1 MKKSHEITEEG
12 INTALRSSME
22 KLTPDEF
29 PAILGD
35 CKERKDKKMD
45 NITTIKPNKR
55 KHVLRYIAAAA
66 AFLLIVGCA
75 FGLIRNADAKNVYT
89 TVMIDVNP
97 SVQINAN
104 KNERVLS
111 VTPLNRDG
119 EVIIG
124 ELDFSGS
131 TIDVAVNAVIGSM
144 LKHGY
149 ITETRNAILISVM
162 SKDKAEAAE
171 LNSKLYTEVNAQL
184 SASAIDASVLSQDMT
199 DSNTESNRLA
209 DEYGISCGKA
219 QLIDTIIN
227 AGHPYT
233 FEELAHMSISALNGI
248 LNGTIDT
255 DAPHHNGDSHGESD
269 NVGSEEAA
277 LAIALEHAGVT
288 LDQLSWYEI
297 CLDFDDGIWVYE
309 VEFVVGNTEYEYEIN
324 AITGEIIKFETELDD
339 DPEGAPGTPRPS
351 AQPTQQPGSEFLS
364 EDEVRTIVFNHAG
377 VNANDVREF
386 EIELDDEH
394 GIWVYEVDFK
404 AGNIEYDYVVN
415 AVTGEIIK
423 SETEVDDDPTAAP
436 GTPRPTT
443 QPTAQPTQQP
453 GSNFLSE
460 DEVRTI
466 VFNHAGVNAN
476 DVREFEIELDDEDG
490 IWVYEV
496 DFKAGNI
503 EYDYVVNA
511 VTGAIIRVET
521 EIDDDPTAAPGTPRP
536 TAQPTQQPGSEF
548 LSEDEIRA
556 IVFSHAGVNA
566 NDVREFEI
574 ELDDEDGIWVY
585 EVEFESGR
593 HEYSYEVNAL
603 TGEIIDY
610 EIDD

>member
-22 KLTPDEF
+22 KLTPDKF

-219 QLIDTIIN
+219 QLIDTIIT

-255 DAPHHNGDSHGESD
+255 DAPHHNGGSHGESD

-324 AITGEIIKFETELDD
+324 AITGEIIKFETEFED
-339 DPEGAPGTPRPS
+339 DPHGAPPVTER
-351 AQPTQQPGSEFLS
+351 PTQQPGSNFLS
-364 EDEVRTIVFNHAG
+364 EDEIRAIVFNHAG

-394 GIWVYEVDFK
+394 GIWVYEVEFK

-436 GTPRPTT
+436 GTPRPT
-443 QPTAQPTQQP
+443 AQPTQQP
-453 GSNFLSE
+453 GSEFLSE
-460 DEVRTI
+460 DEIRAI

-496 DFKAGNI
+496 DFKAGSI

-536 TAQPTQQPGSEF
+536 TAQPTQQPGSEL

>member
-22 KLTPDEF
+22 KLTPDKF

-255 DAPHHNGDSHGESD
+255 DAPHHNGGSHGESD

-324 AITGEIIKFETELDD
+324 AITGEIIKFETEFED
-339 DPEGAPGTPRPS
+339 DPHGAPPVTER
-351 AQPTQQPGSEFLS
+351 PTQQPGSNFLS
-364 EDEVRTIVFNHAG
+364 EDEIRAIVFNHAG

-394 GIWVYEVDFK
+394 GIWVYEVEFK

-436 GTPRPTT
+436 GTPRPT
-443 QPTAQPTQQP
+443 AQPTQQP
-453 GSNFLSE
+453 GSEFLSE
-460 DEVRTI
+460 DEIRAI

-496 DFKAGNI
+496 DFKAGSI

-536 TAQPTQQPGSEF
+536 TAQPTQQPGSEL

-593 HEYSYEVNAL
+593 NEYSYEVNAL

>member
-22 KLTPDEF
+22 KLTPDKF

-255 DAPHHNGDSHGESD
+255 DAPHHNGGSHGESD

-324 AITGEIIKFETELDD
+324 AITGEIIKFETEFED
-339 DPEGAPGTPRPS
+339 DPHGAPPVTER
-351 AQPTQQPGSEFLS
+351 PTQQPGSNFLS
-364 EDEVRTIVFNHAG
+364 EDEIRAIVFNHAG

-394 GIWVYEVDFK
+394 GIWVYEVEFK

-436 GTPRPTT
+436 GTPRPT
-443 QPTAQPTQQP
+443 AQPTQQP
-453 GSNFLSE
+453 GSEFLSE
-460 DEVRTI
+460 DEIRAI
-466 VFNHAGVNAN
+466 VFSHAGVNAN

>member
-22 KLTPDEF
+22 KLTPDKF

-255 DAPHHNGDSHGESD
+255 DAPHHNGGSHGESD

-324 AITGEIIKFETELDD
+324 AITGEIIKFETEFED
-339 DPEGAPGTPRPS
+339 DPHGAPPVTER
-351 AQPTQQPGSEFLS
+351 PTQQPGSNFLS
-364 EDEVRTIVFNHAG
+364 EDEIRAIVFNHAG

-394 GIWVYEVDFK
+394 GIWVYEVEFK

-436 GTPRPTT
+436 GTPRPT
-443 QPTAQPTQQP
+443 AQPTQQP
-453 GSNFLSE
+453 GSEFLSE
-460 DEVRTI
+460 DEIRAI

>member
-255 DAPHHNGDSHGESD
+255 DAPHHNGGSHGESD

-309 VEFVVGNTEYEYEIN
+309 VEFVVGNTEYEYESN

-339 DPEGAPGTPRPS
+339 DPHGAPPVTER
-351 AQPTQQPGSEFLS
+351 PTQQPGSNFLS
-364 EDEVRTIVFNHAG
+364 EDEIRAIVFNHAG

-386 EIELDDEH
+386 EIELDDED

-415 AVTGEIIK
+415 AVTGAIIRV
-423 SETEVDDDPTAAP
+423 ETEIDDDPTAAP
-436 GTPRPTT
+436 GTPRPT
-443 QPTAQPTQQP
+443 AQPTQQP
-453 GSNFLSE
+453 GSEFLSE
-460 DEVRTI
+460 DEIRAI

>member
-219 QLIDTIIN
+219 QLIDTIITS
-227 AGHPYT
+227 GHPYT

-309 VEFVVGNTEYEYEIN
+309 VEFAVGNTEYEYEIN

-394 GIWVYEVDFK
+394 GIWVYEVEFK

-436 GTPRPTT
+436 GTPRPT
-443 QPTAQPTQQP
+443 AQPTQQP
-453 GSNFLSE
+453 GSEFLSE
-460 DEVRTI
+460 DEIRAI

-536 TAQPTQQPGSEF
+536 TAQPTQQPGSEL

>member
-22 KLTPDEF
+22 KLTPDKF

-255 DAPHHNGDSHGESD
+255 DAPHHNGGSHGESD

-386 EIELDDEH
+386 EIELDDE
-394 GIWVYEVDFK
+394 
-404 AGNIEYDYVVN
+404 
-415 AVTGEIIK
+415 
-423 SETEVDDDPTAAP
+423 
-436 GTPRPTT
+436 
-443 QPTAQPTQQP
+443 
-453 GSNFLSE
+453 
-460 DEVRTI
+460 
-466 VFNHAGVNAN
+466 
-476 DVREFEIELDDEDG
+476 DG

-536 TAQPTQQPGSEF
+536 TAQPTQQPGSEL

>member
-22 KLTPDEF
+22 KLTPDKF

-219 QLIDTIIN
+219 QLIDTIIT

-255 DAPHHNGDSHGESD
+255 DAPHHNGGSHGESD

-324 AITGEIIKFETELDD
+324 AITGEIIKFETEFED
-339 DPEGAPGTPRPS
+339 DPHGAPPVTER
-351 AQPTQQPGSEFLS
+351 PTQQPGSNFLS
-364 EDEVRTIVFNHAG
+364 EDEIRAIVFNHAG

-394 GIWVYEVDFK
+394 GIWVYEVEFK

-436 GTPRPTT
+436 GTPRPT
-443 QPTAQPTQQP
+443 AQPTQQP
-453 GSNFLSE
+453 GSEFLSE
-460 DEVRTI
+460 DEIRAI

-536 TAQPTQQPGSEF
+536 TAQPTQQPGSEL

>member
-22 KLTPDEF
+22 KLTPDKF

-255 DAPHHNGDSHGESD
+255 DAPHHNGGSHGESD

-324 AITGEIIKFETELDD
+324 AITGEIIKFETEFED
-339 DPEGAPGTPRPS
+339 DPHGAPPVTER
-351 AQPTQQPGSEFLS
+351 PTQQPGSNFLS
-364 EDEVRTIVFNHAG
+364 EDEIRAIVFNHAG

-394 GIWVYEVDFK
+394 GIWVYEVEFK

-436 GTPRPTT
+436 GTPRPT
-443 QPTAQPTQQP
+443 AQPTQQP
-453 GSNFLSE
+453 GSEFLSE
-460 DEVRTI
+460 DEIRAI

-496 DFKAGNI
+496 DFKAGSI

>member
-219 QLIDTIIN
+219 QLIDTIIT

-255 DAPHHNGDSHGESD
+255 DAPHHNGGSHGESD

-324 AITGEIIKFETELDD
+324 AITGEIIKFETEFED
-339 DPEGAPGTPRPS
+339 DPHGAPPVTER
-351 AQPTQQPGSEFLS
+351 PTQQPGSNFLS
-364 EDEVRTIVFNHAG
+364 EDEIKAIVFNHAG

-394 GIWVYEVDFK
+394 GIWVYEVEFK

-436 GTPRPTT
+436 GTPRPT
-443 QPTAQPTQQP
+443 AQPTQQP
-453 GSNFLSE
+453 GSEFLSE
-460 DEVRTI
+460 DEIRAI

-521 EIDDDPTAAPGTPRP
+521 EIDDDPTAAPSTPRP

>member
-255 DAPHHNGDSHGESD
+255 DAPHHNGGSHGESD

-324 AITGEIIKFETELDD
+324 AITGEIIKFETEFED
-339 DPEGAPGTPRPS
+339 DPHGAPPVTER
-351 AQPTQQPGSEFLS
+351 PTQQPGSNFLS
-364 EDEVRTIVFNHAG
+364 EDEIRAIVFNHAG

-394 GIWVYEVDFK
+394 GIWVYEVEFK

-436 GTPRPTT
+436 GTPRPT
-443 QPTAQPTQQP
+443 AQPTQQP
-453 GSNFLSE
+453 GSEFLSE
-460 DEVRTI
+460 DEIRAI

-503 EYDYVVNA
+503 EYDYVVNT
-511 VTGAIIRVET
+511 VTVAIIRAET
-521 EIDDDPTAAPGTPRP
+521 EVDDDPTAAPGTPR
-536 TAQPTQQPGSEF
+536 PTQQPGSEF

-585 EVEFESGR
+585 EVGFESGR
-593 HEYSYEVNAL
+593 NEYSYEVNAL

>member
-219 QLIDTIIN
+219 QLIDTIITS
-227 AGHPYT
+227 GHPYT

-309 VEFVVGNTEYEYEIN
+309 VEFAVGNTEYEYEIN

-436 GTPRPTT
+436 GTPRPT
-443 QPTAQPTQQP
+443 AQPTQQP
-453 GSNFLSE
+453 GSEFLSE
-460 DEVRTI
+460 DEIRAI

>member
-22 KLTPDEF
+22 KLTPDKF

-219 QLIDTIIN
+219 QLIDTIITS
-227 AGHPYT
+227 GHPYT

-255 DAPHHNGDSHGESD
+255 DAPHHNGGSHGESD

-324 AITGEIIKFETELDD
+324 AITGEIIKFETEFED
-339 DPEGAPGTPRPS
+339 DPHGAPPVTER
-351 AQPTQQPGSEFLS
+351 PTQQPGSNFLS
-364 EDEVRTIVFNHAG
+364 EDEIRAIVFNHAG

-394 GIWVYEVDFK
+394 GIWVYEVEFK

-436 GTPRPTT
+436 GTPRPT
-443 QPTAQPTQQP
+443 AQPTQQP
-453 GSNFLSE
+453 GSEFLSE
-460 DEVRTI
+460 DEIRAI

-536 TAQPTQQPGSEF
+536 TAQPTQQPGSEL

>member
-22 KLTPDEF
+22 KLTPDKF

-255 DAPHHNGDSHGESD
+255 DAPHHNGGSHGESD

-339 DPEGAPGTPRPS
+339 DPHGAPPVTER
-351 AQPTQQPGSEFLS
+351 PTQQPGSNFLS
-364 EDEVRTIVFNHAG
+364 EDEIRAIVFNHAG

-394 GIWVYEVDFK
+394 GIWVYEVEFK

-436 GTPRPTT
+436 GTPRPT
-443 QPTAQPTQQP
+443 AQPTQQP
-453 GSNFLSE
+453 GSEFLSE
-460 DEVRTI
+460 DEIRAI

-536 TAQPTQQPGSEF
+536 TAQPTQQPGSEL

>member
-219 QLIDTIIN
+219 QLIDTIIT

-255 DAPHHNGDSHGESD
+255 DAPHHNGGSHGESD

-339 DPEGAPGTPRPS
+339 DPEGAPGTPRP
-351 AQPTQQPGSEFLS
+351 TQQPGSEFLS

-394 GIWVYEVDFK
+394 GIWVYEVEFK

-436 GTPRPTT
+436 GTPRPT
-443 QPTAQPTQQP
+443 AQPTQQP
-453 GSNFLSE
+453 GSEFLSE
-460 DEVRTI
+460 DEIRAI

-496 DFKAGNI
+496 DFKAGSI

>member
-255 DAPHHNGDSHGESD
+255 DAPHHNGGSHGESD

-324 AITGEIIKFETELDD
+324 AITGEIIKFETEFED
-339 DPEGAPGTPRPS
+339 DPHGAPPVTER
-351 AQPTQQPGSEFLS
+351 PTQQPGSNFLS
-364 EDEVRTIVFNHAG
+364 EDEIKAIVFNHAG

-394 GIWVYEVDFK
+394 GIWVYEVEFK

-436 GTPRPTT
+436 GTPRPT
-443 QPTAQPTQQP
+443 AQPTQQP
-453 GSNFLSE
+453 GSEFLSE
-460 DEVRTI
+460 DEIRAI

-496 DFKAGNI
+496 DFKAGSI

-511 VTGAIIRVET
+511 VTGAIIKVET

-536 TAQPTQQPGSEF
+536 TAQPTQQPGSEL

>member
-22 KLTPDEF
+22 KLTPDKF

-255 DAPHHNGDSHGESD
+255 DAPHHNGGSHGESD

-324 AITGEIIKFETELDD
+324 AITGEIIKFETEFED
-339 DPEGAPGTPRPS
+339 DPHGAPPVTER
-351 AQPTQQPGSEFLS
+351 PTQQPGSNFLS
-364 EDEVRTIVFNHAG
+364 EDEIRAIVFNHAG

-394 GIWVYEVDFK
+394 GIWVYEVEFK

-436 GTPRPTT
+436 GTPRPT
-443 QPTAQPTQQP
+443 AQPTQQP
-453 GSNFLSE
+453 GSEFLSE
-460 DEVRTI
+460 DEIRAI

-496 DFKAGNI
+496 DFKAGSI

-536 TAQPTQQPGSEF
+536 TAQPTQQPGSEL

>member
-22 KLTPDEF
+22 KLTPDKF

-219 QLIDTIIN
+219 QLIDTIITS
-227 AGHPYT
+227 GHPYT

-255 DAPHHNGDSHGESD
+255 DAPHHNGGSHGESD

-324 AITGEIIKFETELDD
+324 AITGEIIKFETEFED
-339 DPEGAPGTPRPS
+339 DPHGAPPVTER
-351 AQPTQQPGSEFLS
+351 PTQQPGSNFLS
-364 EDEVRTIVFNHAG
+364 EDEVRAIVFNHAG

-394 GIWVYEVDFK
+394 GIWVYEVEFK

-436 GTPRPTT
+436 GTPRPT
-443 QPTAQPTQQP
+443 AQPTQQP
-453 GSNFLSE
+453 GSEFLSE
-460 DEVRTI
+460 DEIRAI

-496 DFKAGNI
+496 DFKAGSI

-521 EIDDDPTAAPGTPRP
+521 EIDDDPTAAPGTPR
-536 TAQPTQQPGSEF
+536 PTQQPGSEF

>member
-55 KHVLRYIAAAA
+55 KHVLRYLAAAA

-75 FGLIRNADAKNVYT
+75 FGLIRNANAKNVYT

-171 LNSKLYTEVNAQL
+171 LNSKLYTEVNKQL
-184 SASAIDASVLSQDMT
+184 SDSAIDASVLSQDMT

-219 QLIDTIIN
+219 QLIDTIITS
-227 AGHPYT
+227 GHPYT

-309 VEFVVGNTEYEYEIN
+309 VEFAVGNTEYEYEIN

-364 EDEVRTIVFNHAG
+364 EDEIKAIVFNHAG

-394 GIWVYEVDFK
+394 GIWVYEVEFK

-436 GTPRPTT
+436 GTPRPT
-443 QPTAQPTQQP
+443 AQPTQQP
-453 GSNFLSE
+453 GSEFLSE
-460 DEVRTI
+460 DEIRAI

-536 TAQPTQQPGSEF
+536 TAQPTQQPGSEL

>member
-45 NITTIKPNKR
+45 NTTTIKPNKR

-219 QLIDTIIN
+219 QLIDTIIT

-255 DAPHHNGDSHGESD
+255 DAPHHNGGSHGESD

-324 AITGEIIKFETELDD
+324 AITGEIIKFETEFED
-339 DPEGAPGTPRPS
+339 DPHGAPPVTER
-351 AQPTQQPGSEFLS
+351 PTQQPGSNFLS
-364 EDEVRTIVFNHAG
+364 EDEIKAIVFNHAG

-394 GIWVYEVDFK
+394 GIWVYEVEFK

-436 GTPRPTT
+436 GTPRPT
-443 QPTAQPTQQP
+443 AQPTQQP
-453 GSNFLSE
+453 GSELLSE
-460 DEVRTI
+460 DEIRAI
-466 VFNHAGVNAN
+466 VFSHAGVNAN

-536 TAQPTQQPGSEF
+536 TAQPTQQPGSEL

-556 IVFSHAGVNA
+556 IVFNHAGVNA

>member
-22 KLTPDEF
+22 KLTPDKF

-255 DAPHHNGDSHGESD
+255 DAPHHNGGSHGESD

-324 AITGEIIKFETELDD
+324 AITGEIIKFETEFED
-339 DPEGAPGTPRPS
+339 DPHGAPPVTER
-351 AQPTQQPGSEFLS
+351 PTQQPGSNFLS
-364 EDEVRTIVFNHAG
+364 EDEIKAIVFNHAG

-394 GIWVYEVDFK
+394 GIWVYEVEFK

-436 GTPRPTT
+436 GTPRPT
-443 QPTAQPTQQP
+443 AQPTQQP
-453 GSNFLSE
+453 GSEFLSE
-460 DEVRTI
+460 DEIRAI

>member
-22 KLTPDEF
+22 KLTPDKF

-35 CKERKDKKMD
+35 CKERKDTKMD

-219 QLIDTIIN
+219 QLIDTIIT

-255 DAPHHNGDSHGESD
+255 DAPHHNGGSHGESD

-339 DPEGAPGTPRPS
+339 DPHGAPPVTER
-351 AQPTQQPGSEFLS
+351 PTQQPGSNFLS
-364 EDEVRTIVFNHAG
+364 EDEIRAIVFNHAG

-394 GIWVYEVDFK
+394 GIWVYEVEFK

-436 GTPRPTT
+436 GTPRPT
-443 QPTAQPTQQP
+443 AQPTQQP
-453 GSNFLSE
+453 GSEFLSE
-460 DEVRTI
+460 DEIRAI

>member
-219 QLIDTIIN
+219 QLIDTIIT

-255 DAPHHNGDSHGESD
+255 DAPHHNGGSHGESD

-324 AITGEIIKFETELDD
+324 AITGEIIKFETEFED
-339 DPEGAPGTPRPS
+339 DPHGAPPVTER
-351 AQPTQQPGSEFLS
+351 PTQQPGSNFLS
-364 EDEVRTIVFNHAG
+364 EDEIRAIVFNHAG

-394 GIWVYEVDFK
+394 GIWVYEVEFK

-436 GTPRPTT
+436 GTPRPT
-443 QPTAQPTQQP
+443 AQPTQQP
-453 GSNFLSE
+453 GSEFLSE
-460 DEVRTI
+460 DEIRAI

-496 DFKAGNI
+496 DFKAGSI

>member
-255 DAPHHNGDSHGESD
+255 DAPHHNGGSHGESD

-324 AITGEIIKFETELDD
+324 AITGEIIKFETEFED
-339 DPEGAPGTPRPS
+339 DPHGAPPVTER
-351 AQPTQQPGSEFLS
+351 PTQQPGSNFLS
-364 EDEVRTIVFNHAG
+364 EDEIRAIVFNHAG

-394 GIWVYEVDFK
+394 GIWVYEVEFK

-436 GTPRPTT
+436 GTPRPT
-443 QPTAQPTQQP
+443 AQPTQQP
-453 GSNFLSE
+453 GSEFLSE
-460 DEVRTI
+460 DEIRAI

-536 TAQPTQQPGSEF
+536 TAQPTQQPGSEL

>member
-22 KLTPDEF
+22 KLTPDKF

-219 QLIDTIIN
+219 QLIDTIITS
-227 AGHPYT
+227 GHPYT

-255 DAPHHNGDSHGESD
+255 DAPHHNGGSHGESD

-309 VEFVVGNTEYEYEIN
+309 VEFAVGNTEYEYEIN

-339 DPEGAPGTPRPS
+339 DPEGAPGTPRP
-351 AQPTQQPGSEFLS
+351 TQQPGSEFLS
-364 EDEVRTIVFNHAG
+364 EDEVRAIVFNHAG

-394 GIWVYEVDFK
+394 GIWVYEVEFK

-436 GTPRPTT
+436 GTPRPT
-443 QPTAQPTQQP
+443 AQPTQQP
-453 GSNFLSE
+453 GSEFLSE
-460 DEVRTI
+460 DEIRAI

-496 DFKAGNI
+496 DFKAGSI

>member
-22 KLTPDEF
+22 KLTPDKF

-255 DAPHHNGDSHGESD
+255 DAPHHNGGSHGESD

-324 AITGEIIKFETELDD
+324 AITGEIIKFETEFED
-339 DPEGAPGTPRPS
+339 DPHGAPPVTER
-351 AQPTQQPGSEFLS
+351 PTQQPGSNFLS
-364 EDEVRTIVFNHAG
+364 EDEIRAIVFNHAG

-394 GIWVYEVDFK
+394 GIWVYEVEFK

-436 GTPRPTT
+436 GTPRPT
-443 QPTAQPTQQP
+443 AQPTQQP

-460 DEVRTI
+460 DEIRAI

-536 TAQPTQQPGSEF
+536 TAQPTQQPGSEL

>member
-55 KHVLRYIAAAA
+55 KHVLRYLAAAA

-219 QLIDTIIN
+219 QLIDTIITS
-227 AGHPYT
+227 GHPYT

-324 AITGEIIKFETELDD
+324 AITGEIIKFETEFED
-339 DPEGAPGTPRPS
+339 DPHGAPPVTER
-351 AQPTQQPGSEFLS
+351 PTQQPGSNFLS
-364 EDEVRTIVFNHAG
+364 EDEIKAIVFNHAG

-394 GIWVYEVDFK
+394 GIWVYEVEFK

-436 GTPRPTT
+436 GTPRPT
-443 QPTAQPTQQP
+443 AQPTQQP
-453 GSNFLSE
+453 GSEFLSE
-460 DEVRTI
+460 DEIRAI

>member
-55 KHVLRYIAAAA
+55 KHVLRYLAAAA

-75 FGLIRNADAKNVYT
+75 FGLIRNANAKNVYT

-219 QLIDTIIN
+219 QLIDTIIT

-255 DAPHHNGDSHGESD
+255 DAPHHNGGSHGESD

-309 VEFVVGNTEYEYEIN
+309 VEFAVGNTEYEYEIN

-339 DPEGAPGTPRPS
+339 DPHGAPPVTER
-351 AQPTQQPGSEFLS
+351 PTQQPGSNFLS
-364 EDEVRTIVFNHAG
+364 EDEIRAIVFNHAG

-394 GIWVYEVDFK
+394 GIWVYEVEFK

-436 GTPRPTT
+436 GTPRPT
-443 QPTAQPTQQP
+443 AQPTQQP
-453 GSNFLSE
+453 GSEFLSE
-460 DEVRTI
+460 DEIRAI

-536 TAQPTQQPGSEF
+536 TAQPTQQPGSEL

>member
-22 KLTPDEF
+22 KLTPDKF

-255 DAPHHNGDSHGESD
+255 DAPHHNGGSHGESD

-324 AITGEIIKFETELDD
+324 AITGEIIKFETEFED
-339 DPEGAPGTPRPS
+339 DPHGAPPVTER
-351 AQPTQQPGSEFLS
+351 PTQQPGSNFLS
-364 EDEVRTIVFNHAG
+364 EDEIRAIVFNHAG

-394 GIWVYEVDFK
+394 GIWVYEVEFK

-436 GTPRPTT
+436 GTPRPT
-443 QPTAQPTQQP
+443 AQPTQQP
-453 GSNFLSE
+453 GSEFLSE
-460 DEVRTI
+460 DEIRAI

-496 DFKAGNI
+496 DFKAGSI

-521 EIDDDPTAAPGTPRP
+521 EIDDDPTAAPGTPR
-536 TAQPTQQPGSEF
+536 PTQQPGSEF

>member
-255 DAPHHNGDSHGESD
+255 DAPHHNGGSHGESD

-324 AITGEIIKFETELDD
+324 AITGEIIKFETEFED
-339 DPEGAPGTPRPS
+339 DPHGAPPVTER
-351 AQPTQQPGSEFLS
+351 PTQQPGSNFLS
-364 EDEVRTIVFNHAG
+364 EDEIKAIVFNHAG

-394 GIWVYEVDFK
+394 GIWVYEVEFK

-436 GTPRPTT
+436 GTPRPT
-443 QPTAQPTQQP
+443 AQPTQQP
-453 GSNFLSE
+453 GSEFLSE
-460 DEVRTI
+460 DEIRAI

-536 TAQPTQQPGSEF
+536 TAQPTQQPGSEL

>member
-22 KLTPDEF
+22 KLTPDKF

-219 QLIDTIIN
+219 QLIDTIITS
-227 AGHPYT
+227 GHPYT

-255 DAPHHNGDSHGESD
+255 DAPHHNGGSHGESD

-324 AITGEIIKFETELDD
+324 AITGEIIKFETEFED
-339 DPEGAPGTPRPS
+339 DPHGAPPVTER
-351 AQPTQQPGSEFLS
+351 PTQQPGSNFLS
-364 EDEVRTIVFNHAG
+364 EDEIRAIVFNHAG

-394 GIWVYEVDFK
+394 GIWVYEVEFK

-436 GTPRPTT
+436 GTPRPT
-443 QPTAQPTQQP
+443 QQP
-453 GSNFLSE
+453 GSEFLSE
-460 DEVRTI
+460 DEIRAI
-466 VFNHAGVNAN
+466 VFSHAGVNAN

-496 DFKAGNI
+496 DFKAGSI

-536 TAQPTQQPGSEF
+536 TAQPTQQPGSEL

>member
-22 KLTPDEF
+22 KLTPDKF

-219 QLIDTIIN
+219 QLIDTIITS
-227 AGHPYT
+227 GHPYT

-255 DAPHHNGDSHGESD
+255 DAPHHNGGSHGESD

-324 AITGEIIKFETELDD
+324 AITGEIIKFETEFED
-339 DPEGAPGTPRPS
+339 DPHGAPPVTER
-351 AQPTQQPGSEFLS
+351 PTQQPGSNFLS
-364 EDEVRTIVFNHAG
+364 EDEIRAIVFNHAG

-394 GIWVYEVDFK
+394 GIWVYEVEFK

-436 GTPRPTT
+436 GTPRPT
-443 QPTAQPTQQP
+443 QQP
-453 GSNFLSE
+453 GSEFLSE
-460 DEVRTI
+460 DEIRAI
-466 VFNHAGVNAN
+466 VFSHAGVNAN

-496 DFKAGNI
+496 DFKAGSI

-511 VTGAIIRVET
+511 VTGAIIRFET

-536 TAQPTQQPGSEF
+536 TAQPTQQPGSEL

>member
-22 KLTPDEF
+22 KLTPDKF

-255 DAPHHNGDSHGESD
+255 DAPHHNGGSHGESD

-339 DPEGAPGTPRPS
+339 DPHGAPPVTER
-351 AQPTQQPGSEFLS
+351 PTQQPGSNFLS
-364 EDEVRTIVFNHAG
+364 EDEIRAIVFNHAG

-394 GIWVYEVDFK
+394 GIWVYEVEFK

-436 GTPRPTT
+436 GTPRPT
-443 QPTAQPTQQP
+443 AQPTQQP
-453 GSNFLSE
+453 GSEFLSE
-460 DEVRTI
+460 DEIRAI

-496 DFKAGNI
+496 DFKAGSI

-556 IVFSHAGVNA
+556 IVFNHAGVNA

>member
-219 QLIDTIIN
+219 QLIDTIIT

-255 DAPHHNGDSHGESD
+255 DAPHHNGGSHGESD

-324 AITGEIIKFETELDD
+324 AITGEIIKFETEFED
-339 DPEGAPGTPRPS
+339 DPHGAPPVTER
-351 AQPTQQPGSEFLS
+351 PTQQPGSNFLS
-364 EDEVRTIVFNHAG
+364 EDEIRAIVFNHAG

-394 GIWVYEVDFK
+394 GIWVYEVEFK

-436 GTPRPTT
+436 GTPRPT
-443 QPTAQPTQQP
+443 AQPTQQP
-453 GSNFLSE
+453 GSELLSE
-460 DEVRTI
+460 DEIRAI

-536 TAQPTQQPGSEF
+536 TAQPTQQPGSEL

-556 IVFSHAGVNA
+556 IVFNHAGVNA

>member
-22 KLTPDEF
+22 KLTPDKF

-219 QLIDTIIN
+219 QLIDTIITS
-227 AGHPYT
+227 GHPYT

-255 DAPHHNGDSHGESD
+255 DAPHHNGGSHGESD

-324 AITGEIIKFETELDD
+324 AITGEIIKFETEFED
-339 DPEGAPGTPRPS
+339 DPHGAPPVTER
-351 AQPTQQPGSEFLS
+351 PTQQPGSNFLS
-364 EDEVRTIVFNHAG
+364 EDEIRAIVFNHAG

-394 GIWVYEVDFK
+394 GIWVYEVEFK

-436 GTPRPTT
+436 GTPRPT
-443 QPTAQPTQQP
+443 AQPTQQP
-453 GSNFLSE
+453 GSEFLSE
-460 DEVRTI
+460 DEIRAI

-496 DFKAGNI
+496 DFKAGSI

-536 TAQPTQQPGSEF
+536 TAQPTQQPGSEL

>member
-22 KLTPDEF
+22 KLTPDKF

-35 CKERKDKKMD
+35 CKERKDTKMD

-255 DAPHHNGDSHGESD
+255 DAPHHNGGSHGESD

-324 AITGEIIKFETELDD
+324 AITGEIIKFETEFED
-339 DPEGAPGTPRPS
+339 DPHGAPPVTER
-351 AQPTQQPGSEFLS
+351 PTQQPGSNFLS
-364 EDEVRTIVFNHAG
+364 EDEIRAIVFNHAG

-394 GIWVYEVDFK
+394 GIWVYEVEFK

-436 GTPRPTT
+436 GTPRPT
-443 QPTAQPTQQP
+443 AQPTQQP
-453 GSNFLSE
+453 GSEFLSE
-460 DEVRTI
+460 DEIRAI

-476 DVREFEIELDDEDG
+476 DVREFEIELDDEHG

-496 DFKAGNI
+496 EFKAGNI

-511 VTGAIIRVET
+511 VTGEIIKSET
-521 EIDDDPTAAPGTPRP
+521 EVDDDPTAAPGTPRP
-536 TAQPTQQPGSEF
+536 TAQPTQQPGSEL

>member
-171 LNSKLYTEVNAQL
+171 LNSKLYTEVNKQL
-184 SASAIDASVLSQDMT
+184 SDSAIDASVLSQDMT

-219 QLIDTIIN
+219 QLIDTIITS
-227 AGHPYT
+227 GHPYT

-324 AITGEIIKFETELDD
+324 AITGEIIKFETEFED
-339 DPEGAPGTPRPS
+339 DPHGAPPVTER
-351 AQPTQQPGSEFLS
+351 PTQQPGSNFLS
-364 EDEVRTIVFNHAG
+364 EDEIRAIVFNHAG

-394 GIWVYEVDFK
+394 GIWVYEVEFK

-436 GTPRPTT
+436 GTPRPT
-443 QPTAQPTQQP
+443 AQPTQQP
-453 GSNFLSE
+453 GSEFLSE
-460 DEVRTI
+460 DEIRAI

-536 TAQPTQQPGSEF
+536 TAQPTQQPGSEL

>member
-219 QLIDTIIN
+219 QLIDTIITS
-227 AGHPYT
+227 GHPYT

-255 DAPHHNGDSHGESD
+255 DAPHHNGGSHGESD

-324 AITGEIIKFETELDD
+324 AITGEIIKFETEFED
-339 DPEGAPGTPRPS
+339 DPHGAPPVTER
-351 AQPTQQPGSEFLS
+351 PTQQPGSNFLS
-364 EDEVRTIVFNHAG
+364 EDEIKAIVFNHAG

-394 GIWVYEVDFK
+394 GIWVYEVEFK

-436 GTPRPTT
+436 GTPRPT
-443 QPTAQPTQQP
+443 AQPTQQP
-453 GSNFLSE
+453 GSEFLSE
-460 DEVRTI
+460 DEIRAI

-496 DFKAGNI
+496 DFKAGSI

-536 TAQPTQQPGSEF
+536 TAQPTQQPGSEL

>member
-22 KLTPDEF
+22 KLTPDKF

-55 KHVLRYIAAAA
+55 KHVLRYLAAAA

-255 DAPHHNGDSHGESD
+255 DAPHHNGGSHGESD

-339 DPEGAPGTPRPS
+339 DPHGAPPVTER
-351 AQPTQQPGSEFLS
+351 PTQQPGSNFLS
-364 EDEVRTIVFNHAG
+364 EDEIRAIVFNHAG

-394 GIWVYEVDFK
+394 GIWVYEVEFK

-436 GTPRPTT
+436 GTPRPT
-443 QPTAQPTQQP
+443 AQPTQQP
-453 GSNFLSE
+453 GSEFLSE
-460 DEVRTI
+460 DEIRAS